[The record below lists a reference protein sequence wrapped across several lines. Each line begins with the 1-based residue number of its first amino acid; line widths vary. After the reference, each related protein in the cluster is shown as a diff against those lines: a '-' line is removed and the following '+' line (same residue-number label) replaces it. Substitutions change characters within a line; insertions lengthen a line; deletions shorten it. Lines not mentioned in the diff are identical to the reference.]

1 MLVPHRQQSRPG
13 TCVQACVRMVLV
25 SYGEAYSEAEVSKL
39 LKSREFGTYAP
50 NIKMLERIGYRVQ
63 YGPSTL
69 EAIQRELGFGHHVI
83 AFVLADFV
91 SWTTFSDLHAVVVAD
106 LVSETEIAVQSQ
118 QTKRVT
124 NYCCYVRGGGT
135 YPNCG

>member
-1 MLVPHRQQSRPG
+1 
-13 TCVQACVRMVLV
+13 MVLV

-118 QTKRVT
+118 QTKRGHELLLL
-124 NYCCYVRGGGT
+124 CQGGGDI
-135 YPNCG
+135 PPIAADDNWVAS